1 MAEIIFEVLFGLAVQ
16 LVGRGVLWGIY
27 LGRRNCSEFSDLAA
41 DAAGLLFWLLLIG
54 GIVVVVKVFG

>member
-1 MAEIIFEVLFGLAVQ
+1 VVQ
-16 LVGRGVLWGIY
+16 LVGRCVLWGIY
-27 LGRRNCSEFSDLAA
+27 LGRRSWSEFSDVAA

>member
-1 MAEIIFEVLFGLAVQ
+1 MAEIIFEIVVGLVVQ
-16 LVGRGVLWGIY
+16 LVGRCVLWGIY
-27 LGRRNCSEFSDLAA
+27 LGRRSWSEFSDVAA